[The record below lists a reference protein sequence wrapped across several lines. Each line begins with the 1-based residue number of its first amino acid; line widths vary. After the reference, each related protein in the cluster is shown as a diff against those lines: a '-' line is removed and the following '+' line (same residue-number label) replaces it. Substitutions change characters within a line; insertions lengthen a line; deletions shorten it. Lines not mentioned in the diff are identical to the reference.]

1 MIKACIFDLDG
12 TLIRTQE
19 SISRP
24 INMTL
29 THYGLAPQPVEA
41 FNYFAGDGIDNALRR
56 ALVAAGD
63 TEMKYYKAGIHLT
76 RKWMSEDPLYH
87 VEPYEDVE
95 ESLAKLAAKG
105 IRLAVLTN
113 KPHENALKVVH
124 TIFGEELFD
133 HVQGQKDGI
142 PIKPDP
148 TGVYEILK
156 AFGVEKSECLYFGDT
171 NTDMKTGRNAGLCT
185 VGVSWGFRPR
195 TELEEYHADVI
206 IDSPLD
212 MVTVVQEKNEEI

>member
-1 MIKACIFDLDG
+1 MIRACIFDLDG

-19 SISRP
+19 SIARP

-29 THYGLAPQPVEA
+29 ARYGLPSQPVEA

-63 TEMKYYKAGIHLT
+63 TEMKYYEEGILLT

-87 VEPYEDVE
+87 VEPYEYVE
-95 ESLAKLAAKG
+95 ESLTKLLAMG

-113 KPHENALKVVH
+113 KPHESALKVVH

-133 HVQGQKDGI
+133 HVQGQKEGI
-142 PIKPDP
+142 PIKPNP

-171 NTDMKTGRNAGLCT
+171 NTDMKTGKNAGLYT

-206 IDSPLD
+206 LDSPRD
-212 MVTVVQEKNEEI
+212 IVTLVEKINA

>member
-1 MIKACIFDLDG
+1 MIRACIFDLDG

-19 SISRP
+19 SIARP

-29 THYGLAPQPVEA
+29 ARYGLPSQPVEA

-63 TEMKYYKAGIHLT
+63 TEMKYYEEGILLT

-87 VEPYEDVE
+87 VEPYEYVE
-95 ESLAKLAAKG
+95 ESLTKLMAMG

-113 KPHENALKVVH
+113 KPHESALKVVH

-133 HVQGQKDGI
+133 HVQGQKEGI
-142 PIKPDP
+142 PIKPNP

-171 NTDMKTGRNAGLCT
+171 NTDMKTGKNAGLYT

-206 IDSPLD
+206 LDSPRD
-212 MVTVVQEKNEEI
+212 IVTLVEKINA

>member
-1 MIKACIFDLDG
+1 MIRACIFDLDG

-19 SISRP
+19 SIARP

-29 THYGLAPQPVEA
+29 ARYGLPSQPVEA

-63 TEMKYYKAGIHLT
+63 TEMKYYEEGILLT

-87 VEPYEDVE
+87 VEPYEYVE
-95 ESLAKLAAKG
+95 ESLTKLAAMG

-113 KPHENALKVVH
+113 KPHESALKVVH

-133 HVQGQKDGI
+133 HVQGQKEGI
-142 PIKPDP
+142 PIKPNP

-171 NTDMKTGRNAGLCT
+171 NTDMKTGKNAGLYT

-206 IDSPLD
+206 LDSPRD
-212 MVTVVQEKNEEI
+212 IVTLVEKMNA

>member
-19 SISRP
+19 SIARP

-29 THYGLAPQPVEA
+29 ARYGLPSQPVEA

-63 TEMKYYKAGIHLT
+63 TEMKYYEEGILLT
-76 RKWMSEDPLYH
+76 RKWMREDPLYH
-87 VEPYEDVE
+87 VEPYEYVE
-95 ESLAKLAAKG
+95 ESLTKLAAMG

-113 KPHENALKVVH
+113 KPHESALKVVH

-133 HVQGQKDGI
+133 HVQGQKEGI
-142 PIKPDP
+142 PIKPNP

-171 NTDMKTGRNAGLCT
+171 NTDMKTGKNAGLYT

-206 IDSPLD
+206 LDSPRD
-212 MVTVVQEKNEEI
+212 IVTLVEKMNA

>member
-1 MIKACIFDLDG
+1 MIRACIFDLDG

-19 SISRP
+19 SIARP

-29 THYGLAPQPVEA
+29 ARYGLPSQPVEA

-63 TEMKYYKAGIHLT
+63 TEMKYYEEGILLT

-87 VEPYEDVE
+87 VEPYEYVE
-95 ESLAKLAAKG
+95 ESLTKLMAMG

-113 KPHENALKVVH
+113 KPHESALKVVH

-133 HVQGQKDGI
+133 HVQGQKEGI
-142 PIKPDP
+142 PIKPNP

-171 NTDMKTGRNAGLCT
+171 NTDMKTGRSAGLYT

-206 IDSPLD
+206 LDSPRD
-212 MVTVVQEKNEEI
+212 IVTLVEKMNA

>member
-19 SISRP
+19 SIARP

-29 THYGLAPQPVEA
+29 ARFGLPPQPVKA

-63 TEMKYYKAGIHLT
+63 TEMKYYEEGILLT

-87 VEPYEDVE
+87 VEPYEYVE
-95 ESLAKLAAKG
+95 ESLTKLVTMG

-113 KPHENALKVVH
+113 KPHESALKVVH
-124 TIFGEELFD
+124 TIFGESLFD
-133 HVQGQKDGI
+133 DIQGQKEGL
-142 PIKPDP
+142 PIKPEP

-171 NTDMKTGRNAGLCT
+171 NTDMKTGKNAGLYT
-185 VGVSWGFRPR
+185 VGVAWGFRPR
-195 TELEEYHADVI
+195 TELEENHADVI
-206 IDSPLD
+206 LDSPKD
-212 MVTVVQEKNEEI
+212 IVTLVEKMNE

>member
-19 SISRP
+19 SIARP

-29 THYGLAPQPVEA
+29 ARYGLPPQPVKA

-63 TEMKYYKAGIHLT
+63 TEMKYYEEGILLT

-87 VEPYEDVE
+87 VEPYEYVE
-95 ESLAKLAAKG
+95 ESLTKLVTMG

-113 KPHENALKVVH
+113 KPHESALKVVH
-124 TIFGEELFD
+124 TIFGESLFD
-133 HVQGQKDGI
+133 DIQGQKEGL
-142 PIKPDP
+142 PIKPEP

-171 NTDMKTGRNAGLCT
+171 NTDMKTGKNAGLYT
-185 VGVSWGFRPR
+185 VGVAWGFRPR
-195 TELEEYHADVI
+195 TELEENHADVI
-206 IDSPLD
+206 LDSPRD
-212 MVTVVQEKNEEI
+212 IVTLVEKMNE

>member
-1 MIKACIFDLDG
+1 MIRACIFDLDG

-19 SISRP
+19 SIARP

-29 THYGLAPQPVEA
+29 ARYGLPAQPVEA

-63 TEMKYYKAGIHLT
+63 TEMKYYEEGILLT

-87 VEPYEDVE
+87 VEPYEYVE
-95 ESLAKLAAKG
+95 ESLTKLMAMG

-113 KPHENALKVVH
+113 KPHESALKVVH

-133 HVQGQKDGI
+133 HVQGQKEGI
-142 PIKPDP
+142 PIKPNP

-171 NTDMKTGRNAGLCT
+171 NTDMKTGRSAGLYT

-206 IDSPLD
+206 LDSPRD
-212 MVTVVQEKNEEI
+212 IVTLVEKINA

>member
-19 SISRP
+19 SIARP

-29 THYGLAPQPVEA
+29 ARYGLPPQPVEA

-63 TEMKYYKAGIHLT
+63 TEMKYYEEGILLT

-87 VEPYEDVE
+87 VEPYEYVE
-95 ESLAKLAAKG
+95 ESLAKLVTMG

-113 KPHENALKVVH
+113 KPHESALKVVH
-124 TIFGEELFD
+124 TIFGESLFD
-133 HVQGQKDGI
+133 DIQGQKEGI

-156 AFGVEKSECLYFGDT
+156 AFGVEKSESLYFGDT
-171 NTDMKTGRNAGLCT
+171 NTDMKTGKNAGLYT
-185 VGVSWGFRPR
+185 VGVAWGFRPR
-195 TELEEYHADVI
+195 TELEENHADVI
-206 IDSPLD
+206 LDSPRD
-212 MVTVVQEKNEEI
+212 IVTLVEKMNE